1 MAISPFPISLNLIF
15 SPFSNQQTTNFG
27 FLEVSDSFFGGII
40 SANGLFASGLV
51 KICDSS
57 EKLDFERLQE
67 TF

>member
-1 MAISPFPISLNLIF
+1 MFQA
-15 SPFSNQQTTNFG
+15 TTKSSQG
-27 FLEVSDSFFGGII
+27 ILRVSDSFFGGII
-40 SANGLFASGLV
+40 SANELLASELV